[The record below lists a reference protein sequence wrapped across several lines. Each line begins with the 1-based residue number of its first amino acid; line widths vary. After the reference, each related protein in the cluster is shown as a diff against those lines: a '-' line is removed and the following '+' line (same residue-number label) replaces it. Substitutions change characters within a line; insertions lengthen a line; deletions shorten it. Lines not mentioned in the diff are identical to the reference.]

1 MLTLIVRTVLLLTLL
16 VDVSTS
22 FTHPCQ
28 SEKGANSDICK
39 QLRTMCDDNSDL
51 SICETLEERIDVGI
65 AIIEPSAGMFLNKF
79 QFWKEIYHSF
89 LIVHLTWKF
98 VWKTLPD
105 IKLTGAGSFL
115 SSLSNIPSDL
125 LDFYTDFGF
134 HVRRGF
140 QTLQRNL
147 QSNGFIRYMDTGIIL
162 DWWNDIY
169 FSVI

>member
-79 QFWKEIYHSF
+79 QCSMFEKKYI
-89 LIVHLTWKF
+89 
-98 VWKTLPD
+98 
-105 IKLTGAGSFL
+105 
-115 SSLSNIPSDL
+115 IPS
-125 LDFYTDFGF
+125 
-134 HVRRGF
+134 
-140 QTLQRNL
+140 
-147 QSNGFIRYMDTGIIL
+147 
-162 DWWNDIY
+162 
-169 FSVI
+169 